1 MKMIHDT
8 HDYVFGKIHQNNLVY
23 NTCWEDPMIDR
34 DLMDIDDRSKILTI
48 TSAGCNVLDYLLDGP
63 QEVHAID
70 VNPRQNALLELKMA
84 IITTGSYGDLDAMF
98 AQGHSQDFKEIYK
111 KARPMLSDYAQAY
124 WDKKIIW
131 FSPENKK
138 TFYYRGG
145 SGLAAWVMKH
155 SFFKVKKKVRDQV
168 YAILDASSLEE
179 QKSIYQEMESSL
191 WDKISIQMVKS
202 PILMSMV
209 GVPRPQINLI
219 TKDFVGGLYGFVRER
234 LRYVLTETLMK
245 NNYFWRV
252 YILGNYSEECRPNY
266 LKEENFE
273 VLKEQ
278 VHKVKIHT
286 KKISEYLDESESI
299 FSHYHLLDHQDWLA
313 HFRPDLLKEE
323 WEKIIDH
330 SEVGTKIILR
340 SAGLDIDF
348 SWELTQGHLMW
359 FPDLTQRLHQQDR
372 VGTYGSL
379 HCACVI

>member
-1 MKMIHDT
+1 MKVIHST
-8 HDYVFGKIHQNNLVY
+8 HDYLFGKIHQNNLVY
-23 NTCWEDPMIDR
+23 NTCWEDPEIDR
-34 DLMDIDDRSKILTI
+34 DLMVMDDRSKVLTI

-84 IITTGSYGDLDAMF
+84 IIATGTHEDLDSMF
-98 AQGHSQDFKEIYK
+98 AQGYASNFSDIYN
-111 KARPMLSDYAQAY
+111 KARPRLSVYAQAY
-124 WDKKIIW
+124 WDKKIAW

-145 SGLAAWVMKH
+145 SGLAAWLMKN
-155 SFFKVKKKVRDQV
+155 SFFKMKKNVRDQV
-168 YAILDASSLEE
+168 YAILDSESLEE
-179 QKSIYQEMESSL
+179 QKEIYEHMESSL
-191 WDKISIQMVKS
+191 WDKLSIQMVKS
-202 PILMSMV
+202 PIVMSMV

-219 TKDFVGGLYGFVRER
+219 TKDFSGGLYGFVRER
-234 LRYVLTETLMK
+234 IRYVLTETLMK

-266 LKEENFE
+266 LREENFE
-273 VLKEQ
+273 MLKEH

-286 KKISEYLDESESI
+286 KKISDHLDTTDTT
-299 FSHYHLLDHQDWLA
+299 FTHFHLLDHQDWLA
-313 HFRPDLLKEE
+313 HYRPDLLKAE

-340 SAGLDIDF
+340 SAGLEIDF
-348 SWELTQGHLMW
+348 SWELTRGHLMW
-359 FPDLTQRLHQQDR
+359 FPEITRRLHQRDR